1 MHQTEL
7 LFLFSIGC
15 GNGAFT
21 AQIVEKCTP
30 SKVDGIDPS
39 DAQINYAQNR
49 NLPVP
54 VNFQIGDAMA
64 LPYATDSFDIGELN
78 ESFFSNHS
86 ICNISIEKFL
96 PSKFITIPYS
106 ASDHIS

>member
-49 NLPVP
+49 N
-54 VNFQIGDAMA
+54 
-64 LPYATDSFDIGELN
+64 Y
-78 ESFFSNHS
+78 
-86 ICNISIEKFL
+86 
-96 PSKFITIPYS
+96 ITS
-106 ASDHIS
+106 AKI